1 MNLFR
6 LKACTKC
13 RGDLL
18 LDEGDWLCLQCG
30 TYYYTG
36 LYRPAASPCWPGEQ
50 PDRQDEEIKTAIR
63 VSGGPW
69 AGSEDSSPI
78 PDLPR
83 PVPAADIQQIAAS
96 ASVALQT

>member
-13 RGDLL
+13 RGDLV

-36 LYRPAASPCWPGEQ
+36 LYRPAALPCWPCEQ
-50 PDRQDEEIKTAIR
+50 PDRQDEETKTSIHVAGGR
-63 VSGGPW
+63 LAESGNF
-69 AGSEDSSPI
+69 SPI
-78 PDLPR
+78 PDSFRLS
-83 PVPAADIQQIAAS
+83 PAAVIQQIEPS
-96 ASVALQT
+96 IFLVLQT

>member
-36 LYRPAASPCWPGEQ
+36 LYRPAAIPDLPHEQ
-50 PDRQDEEIKTAIR
+50 PDQRDVETKTAIY
-63 VSGGPW
+63 VAGGPLT
-69 AGSEDSSPI
+69 GQEDSSPI